1 MHTQAYSH
9 TQTHTQTNMY
19 SHLLN
24 YDPPCYNY
32 PGLLTHCALVYL
44 PHRQQNT
51 TQPLNDIYHT
61 GPVGVLYM
69 LEAMMSQLYYYYYSR
84 ALSEKPCKCN
94 KKIQSIKLV
103 MTTTKLKRNHKQLL
117 SHAILQ
123 LAFTHTHC
131 TTTTSSQEAK
141 VD

>member
-1 MHTQAYSH
+1 
-9 TQTHTQTNMY
+9 MY

-44 PHRQQNT
+44 LHQQQNNT

-69 LEAMMSQLYYYYYSR
+69 LEAMMSQLYYYYSIG
-84 ALSEKPCKCN
+84 LSDKPCKCN

-103 MTTTKLKRNHKQLL
+103 MTTTKLKSNHKQLL
-117 SHAILQ
+117 SHAKLK
-123 LAFTHTHC
+123 LPFTHTHC
-131 TTTTSSQEAK
+131 TTTMSSQEAK
-141 VD
+141 GRLTRTPQNIILQ